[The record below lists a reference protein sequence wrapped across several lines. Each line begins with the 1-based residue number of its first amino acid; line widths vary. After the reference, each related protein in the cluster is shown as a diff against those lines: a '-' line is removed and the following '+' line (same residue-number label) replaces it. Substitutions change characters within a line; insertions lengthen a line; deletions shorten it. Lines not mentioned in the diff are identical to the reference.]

1 MKALWLALVP
11 LILGAAVDNEF
22 CPAHARVKKRAP
34 GPG

>member
-1 MKALWLALVP
+1 MKALWLALLP

-22 CPAHARVKKRAP
+22 CPVHERVKKRAP